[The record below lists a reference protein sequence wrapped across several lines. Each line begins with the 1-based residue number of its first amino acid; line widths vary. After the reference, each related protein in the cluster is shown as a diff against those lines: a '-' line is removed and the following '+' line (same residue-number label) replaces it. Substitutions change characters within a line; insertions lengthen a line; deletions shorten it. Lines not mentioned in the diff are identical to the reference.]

1 VTLSALLLTV
11 LTGWLLAAPPGASPD
26 DAYHMTSIWCAEG
39 FKDGICLED
48 PGAPDLARVLVPRS
62 VPGVTCFQY
71 DGSQSAACA
80 LESLT
85 PGLQQFVPVS
95 GSNIRGERPT
105 LYYRAMH
112 LFVGEDVGRTAALI
126 RTANLLVVA
135 AMVIATALIAERR
148 LRSAFLLSSLVASVP
163 LGLFLVTSVNTSA
176 WGIAGLATLWANG
189 VTAISHD
196 RARNRLVAVVLVV
209 IGLALGLGSRTEAI
223 GHIAIIA
230 TLVAVLWWTTYS
242 TRRHQGRAQGRADE
256 GNPSSLRSRLRG
268 GVALLSILVVVSLIA
283 LAAPDSAGLRRI
295 IGELRRGYDRL
306 SARGI
311 GDPFLAISFEVPSL
325 WTGAL
330 GHIWGLG
337 ALDTPIPTLATLPLI
352 GAYFALL
359 TLGLQASSRAR
370 VLSASIVAIGLYSF
384 PTFSLM
390 RSGLIVYE
398 ELQPRQF
405 MVMLF
410 VLLGIGLLRLQ
421 GEAPLMI
428 SRGTRAIIAAALGLG
443 HAIALLV
450 TMRRHISGLVEFRYV
465 SFSSEIEWWWASAP
479 APNLVWAVASIAYIV
494 AAVIVLGLFSRGG
507 DEAAWP
513 MTRRPARS

>member
-39 FKDGICLED
+39 FKEGICLED

-62 VPGVTCFQY
+62 VPGVVCFQY
-71 DGSQSAACA
+71 DGSRSAACA
-80 LESLT
+80 LDNLT
-85 PGLQQFVPVS
+85 PGLQQFIPVA
-95 GSNIRGERPT
+95 GSNIGGERPN

-135 AMVIATALIAERR
+135 AMVIATAFLAERR
-148 LRSAFLLSSLVASVP
+148 LRTAFLLSSLVASVP

-176 WGIAGLATLWANG
+176 WGLAGLTTLWANG
-189 VTAISHD
+189 ITAISHRRRGN
-196 RARNRLVAVVLVV
+196 RAAAVLLAGIGV
-209 IGLALGLGSRTEAI
+209 ILALGSRTEAVV
-223 GHIAIIA
+223 H
-230 TLVAVLWWTTYS
+230 VAVIGTVVLMLWWSLRAVT
-242 TRRHQGRAQGRADE
+242 HQGSEPRRDLLVLTGRGFRRAVTVLGIV
-256 GNPSSLRSRLRG
+256 
-268 GVALLSILVVVSLIA
+268 VAIA
-283 LAAPDSAGLRRI
+283 ATVLAAPETAGLDRI
-295 IGELRRGYDRL
+295 VRDLQSGYDRL

-311 GDPFLAISFEVPSL
+311 GDPFLAIAFEVPSL

-337 ALDTPIPTLATLPLI
+337 ALDTPIPSLATLPLI
-352 GAYFALL
+352 GGFLLLL
-359 TLGLQASSRAR
+359 TLGLQGASRTRIAA
-370 VLSASIVAIGLYSF
+370 ASVVGFSLFAF

-390 RSGLIVYE
+390 RSGLVVYE

-405 MVMLF
+405 MVMIF
-410 VLLGIGLLRLQ
+410 VLLGIGLLRLR
-421 GEAPLMI
+421 EEPELVLPRA
-428 SRGTRAIIAAALGLG
+428 TRLLLVVALGLG
-443 HAIALLV
+443 HSIALLV

-479 APNLVWAVASIAYIV
+479 APNLVWAAASIAYIA

-513 MTRRPARS
+513 MTRRRARS